1 MNNGKLKAKFQELG
15 ITNKMVEACKLPFQA
30 EPEDLVDAGF
40 DFFGRKQKLAVNAH
54 EAWIEMRTNA
64 KNDGLNIHIVSGFR
78 SIEYQ
83 CNLISRKLAEGQR
96 IHQILLVNAIPGFSE
111 HHTGRAID
119 LHSGEGTPLDEAFE
133 NEPAFF
139 WLSKNAA
146 KFNFFLSYPKDNSD
160 GIIYEPWHWCYQ
172 D

>member
-15 ITNKMVEACKLPFQA
+15 ITHKMVEACKLPFQA

-54 EAWIEMRTNA
+54 EAWIEMRTDA
-64 KNDGLNIHIVSGFR
+64 KNDGLNIQIVSGFR

>member
-54 EAWIEMRTNA
+54 EAWIEMRTDA